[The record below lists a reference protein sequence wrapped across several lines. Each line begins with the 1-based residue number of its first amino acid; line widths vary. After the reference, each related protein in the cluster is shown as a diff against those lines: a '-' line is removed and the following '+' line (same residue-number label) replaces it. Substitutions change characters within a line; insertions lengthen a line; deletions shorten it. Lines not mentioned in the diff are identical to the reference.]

1 MYESLQAMTAR
12 VNSFEL
18 NSVPAETPFFV
29 SDSAREKFEAITGE
43 PRPFYGSTIIYDLDE
58 EAKLW
63 IDGLATRLHD
73 ELGEGLAQ
81 PLPRESFHLTLHDL
95 RAHPQLSAMSDVLF
109 WDSRQ
114 VPALLEQARSVGP
127 ISMTVNAVFNLM
139 NTSAVIGLLPTTAD
153 DCERVLAARATF
165 DSCVPSG
172 AFTPHITLA
181 YYRPDSP
188 RPIDPSHYHAL
199 LKEFTGDYAGRI
211 ITCEPEKLAY
221 TYFSDMCTY
230 WSVS

>member
-1 MYESLQAMTAR
+1 MHESLQALIAR
-12 VNSFEL
+12 VNSFEF
-18 NSVPAETPFFV
+18 NSVPPETPLFV
-29 SDSAREKFEAITGE
+29 SDSAREKFEATSGV

-58 EAKLW
+58 AAKLW
-63 IDGLATRLHD
+63 IDELAERLHS

-95 RAHPQLSAMSDVLF
+95 RAHRQLSAISDPLF
-109 WDSRQ
+109 WDSRE
-114 VPALLEQARSVGP
+114 VPTLLEQARSVGP

-139 NTSAVIGLLPTTAD
+139 NTSAVIGLVPATD
-153 DCERVLAARATF
+153 EDCERALTARATF

-188 RPIDPSHYHAL
+188 RPIDPSHYRAL
-199 LKEFTGDYAGRI
+199 LEELTGAYAGKS
-211 ITCEPEKLAY
+211 ITCEPERLAY
-221 TYFSDMCTY
+221 TYFSDMRTY
-230 WSVS
+230 CPVC

>member
-1 MYESLQAMTAR
+1 MHESLQALTTR

-18 NSVPAETPFFV
+18 NSVPSETPFFV
-29 SDSAREKFEAITGE
+29 SDSAREKFQAATGE
-43 PRPFYGSTIIYDLDE
+43 PRPFYGSTIIYDLNE
-58 EAKLW
+58 ETKLW

-73 ELGEGLAQ
+73 ELGEALTQ

-95 RAHPQLSAMSDVLF
+95 RAHPQLSAISDTLF

-114 VPALLEQARSVGP
+114 VPTLLEQARSVGP

-139 NTSAVIGLLPTTAD
+139 NTSAVIGLVPTTD
-153 DCERVLAARATF
+153 EDCERALTARATF
-165 DSCVPSG
+165 DSCIPSG

-188 RPIDPSHYHAL
+188 RPIDPSHYRAL
-199 LKEFTGDYAGRI
+199 LKELTGDYAGRI
-211 ITCEPEKLAY
+211 ITCEPERLAY

-230 WSVS
+230 WSVN

>member
-1 MYESLQAMTAR
+1 MHESLQALTAR
-12 VNSFEL
+12 INSFEL
-18 NSVPAETPFFV
+18 NSVPSETPFFV
-29 SDSAREKFEAITGE
+29 SDSTREKFEAVTGA

-63 IDGLATRLHD
+63 IDGLASRLHS

-95 RAHPQLSAMSDVLF
+95 RAHSQLSAISDALF
-109 WDSRQ
+109 SDSRE
-114 VPALLEQARSVGP
+114 VPALLERARSVGP

-139 NTSAVIGLLPTTAD
+139 NTSAVIGLVPTTD
-153 DCERVLAARATF
+153 EDCERALTARATF

-188 RPIDPSHYHAL
+188 QPIDPSHYRAL
-199 LKEFTGDYAGRI
+199 LEELTDNYAGRI
-211 ITCEPEKLAY
+211 ITCEPKRLAY
-221 TYFSDMCTY
+221 AYFSDMCTY
-230 WSVS
+230 WPVS